1 MAAVTT
7 RLTRR
12 QAMMVGGSLVVLF
25 GEVPGSSLAGVAMA
39 NRPPLGSLKQTPLLD
54 SWVRVDASGKITIF
68 TGKVEFG
75 QGLKTALIQIAADA
89 LDVGPGQIELV
100 TADTALTPN
109 EGFTAGSHS
118 MQDSGTAILNAAS
131 EVRAMLA
138 EAAAHEFGVSVDQL
152 RAGNGVF
159 VAPDGRQVGYGELI
173 QTVSLHQQA
182 RPGIGLKV
190 SAKHKVMGSSLAR
203 VDIPAKVTGGVA
215 YVQDLRLP
223 GMVHSR
229 VVRPPSYGASL
240 RSVDTAEVERMPGVI
255 RVLRDGNYLA
265 VIAEGEYQA
274 IRAMRVLDRRAV
286 WQEQQTLPDEA
297 LMLSF
302 LQRATA
308 KDFIIATKREAAKS
322 PARQLS
328 ATYGRAYQIHGA
340 IGPSCAV
347 GLFENGALT
356 IWTHSQ
362 GVYPLRDALA
372 ELLGLGKARVRC
384 IHLEGAGCYGH
395 NAADDA
401 AADAA
406 LIAFAM
412 PGRPVRVQWMREQE
426 HMWEPFGPAM
436 LTQVQASLDAD
447 GRIVDWNYE
456 VKSNTHSTR
465 PGGAGSL
472 MPAWHIARPFALPA
486 PAPIPQPEGGG
497 DRNAIPIYQIPK
509 LRVMHQFIT
518 DMPLRVS
525 ALRSLGAYMNV
536 FSIECFMDELALVVG
551 VDPVEFRL
559 RHIEDPRAREVIV
572 TASARFGWSAGAQLP
587 PGRGHG
593 FAFARYKNLAAYAA
607 VAVEVDVE
615 RETGRVRLLRAV
627 AAIDSGQAVSPDG
640 IRNQIEGGILQAAS
654 WTLYEA
660 VTFDRTRITSRDWS
674 GYPIL
679 RFGAVPDIVEVHV
692 IDRPGQPFLGTGEA
706 AQGPTA
712 AAIANAVAQATG
724 IRIRDLPL
732 TAKRVRAAIGVW
744 CIGGYALPQLRGVAR
759 YSAALDRACFAWPRA

>member
-1 MAAVTT
+1 MTAVNA

-12 QAMMVGGSLVVLF
+12 QAMMAGGSLVVLF
-25 GEVPGSSLAGVAMA
+25 SDIPSSPAGAAMA
-39 NRPPLGSLKQTPLLD
+39 NGPPLGSLKQTPLLD
-54 SWVRVDASGKITIF
+54 SWVRISAAGKITIF

-138 EAAAHEFGVSVDQL
+138 EAAAGRLGTSADTLH
-152 RAGNGVF
+152 AGNGVF
-159 VAPDGRQVGYGELI
+159 TAPDGRQIGYGELI

-182 RPGIGLKV
+182 RPGTGLKG
-190 SAKHKVMGSSLAR
+190 SAGHKVMGSSLAR
-203 VDIPAKVTGGVA
+203 VDIPPKVTGGVA

-223 GMVHSR
+223 GMVHAR
-229 VVRPPSYGASL
+229 VIRPPSYGARL
-240 RSVDTAEVERMPGVI
+240 RSVDTADVERMPGVI
-255 RVLRDGNYLA
+255 RVMRNGNYLA
-265 VIAEGEYQA
+265 VIADGEYQA
-274 IRAMRVLDRRAV
+274 IRAMRAVDRRAV
-286 WQEQQTLPDEA
+286 WEERQTLADDTTMA
-297 LMLSF
+297 SF
-302 LQRATA
+302 LQRAPA
-308 KDFIIATKREAAKS
+308 KEFVVATKRGAAKPS
-322 PARQLS
+322 ARRLS

-347 GLFENGALT
+347 GLFDNGALT

-362 GVYPLRDALA
+362 GVYPLRAALA
-372 ELLGLGKARVRC
+372 ELLGLGKAQVRC
-384 IHLEGAGCYGH
+384 IHMEGAGCYGH

-436 LTQVQASLDAD
+436 LTHAQASLDVD
-447 GRIVDWNYE
+447 GRIVDWQYE

-472 MPAWHIARPFALPA
+472 MPAWHIAHPFAPPA
-486 PAPIPQPEGGG
+486 PRPIPQPEGGG
-497 DRNAIPIYQIPK
+497 DRNAIPIYQLPN
-509 LRVMHQFIT
+509 LRVTHQFVA

-536 FSIECFMDELALVVG
+536 FSVESFMDELAQAAG
-551 VDPVEFRL
+551 TDPVEFRL
-559 RHIEDPRAREVIV
+559 RHIEDARAREVILA
-572 TASARFGWSAGAQLP
+572 ASTRFGWATGAQLP
-587 PGRGHG
+587 TGHGRG

-607 VAVEVDVE
+607 IAVEVDVE
-615 RETGRVRLLRAV
+615 RETGRIRLLRAV
-627 AAIDSGQAVSPDG
+627 AAIDSGQAINPDG
-640 IRNQIEGGILQAAS
+640 IRNQVEGGILQAAS
-654 WTLYEA
+654 WTIHEA
-660 VTFDRTRITSRDWS
+660 VTFDHTRITSRDWS

-679 RFGAVPDIVEVHV
+679 RFGTVPEIVEVHV

-724 IRIRDLPL
+724 TRIRDLPL
-732 TAKRVRAAIGVW
+732 TARQVRTAIG
-744 CIGGYALPQLRGVAR
+744 I
-759 YSAALDRACFAWPRA
+759 